1 MAVWEITP
9 MVENPA
15 TRNVWVEPQVSRVW
29 GLAAFAPNVQ
39 MNMPRPAIA
48 TILFRIGAHIAGPN
62 APWALSTWVSRAYS
76 P

>member
-1 MAVWEITP
+1 MAVWAITP

-15 TRNVWVEPQVSRVW
+15 TSKVWVELHVSSVW
-29 GLAAFAPNVQ
+29 GLAALVPIMP
-39 MNMPRPAIA
+39 MNIPSPVIA

-62 APWALSTWVSRAYS
+62 APWALSTWVSRAYR

>member
-1 MAVWEITP
+1 MAVWAITP

-15 TRNVWVEPQVSRVW
+15 TRKVWVESQVSSVC
-29 GLAAFAPNVQ
+29 GLATLAPNIQ

-48 TILFRIGAHIAGPN
+48 TMLFRIGAHIAGPN
-62 APWALSTWVSRAYS
+62 APWALSTWVSRAYR